1 MNCKKNTKN
10 LKNWEDYD
18 MDKAY
23 CEKACINIRNLTE
36 IQVDK
41 EIVKEI
47 SKKVLKQEKKQG
59 DISIVF
65 VSAKRMQ
72 DLNKR
77 YRKEDKVTDVLCFSQ
92 NSMVSEFFNLPKAC
106 FELGEIIV
114 CLTKIKENAKEFK
127 SSFEK
132 ELKWVII
139 HGILHILGYDHEKS
153 EKQAQRMREKE
164 KYYLKNL

>member
-10 LKNWEDYD
+10 LRNWGDYN
-18 MDKAY
+18 MNKAY
-23 CEKACINIRNLTE
+23 CEKAHINIQNLTKTQ
-36 IQVDK
+36 INK
-41 EIVKEI
+41 ELVKRI

-65 VSAKRMQ
+65 IGAKRMQ

-77 YRKEDKVTDVLCFSQ
+77 YRKEDRVTDVLCFSQ
-92 NSMVSEFFNLPKAC
+92 NSILSKFFDLPKES

-114 CLTKIKENAKEFK
+114 CLTKIKKNAQEFK
-127 SSFEK
+127 SDFEK

-139 HGILHILGYDHEKS
+139 HGILHILGYNHEKS
-153 EKQAQRMREKE
+153 KKQAKRMREKE

>member
-1 MNCKKNTKN
+1 MNKA
-10 LKNWEDYD
+10 DYG
-18 MDKAY
+18 KVR
-23 CEKACINIRNLTE
+23 INVQNLTK
-36 IQVDK
+36 IQIDK
-41 EIVKEI
+41 GLVRRI
-47 SKKVLKQEKKQG
+47 SKKVLKSEKKQG

-77 YRKEDKVTDVLCFSQ
+77 YRKEDRVTDVLSFSHD
-92 NSMVSEFFNLPKAC
+92 SIISEFFNLPKEY

-114 CLTKIKENAKEFK
+114 CLTKVKKNAKEFK
-127 SSFEK
+127 SDFEK

-153 EKQAQRMREKE
+153 EKQAERMREKE